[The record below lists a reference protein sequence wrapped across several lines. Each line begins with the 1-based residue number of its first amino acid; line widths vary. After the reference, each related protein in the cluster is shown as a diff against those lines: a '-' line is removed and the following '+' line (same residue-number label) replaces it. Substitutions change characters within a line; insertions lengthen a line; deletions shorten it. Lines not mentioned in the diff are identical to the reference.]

1 MVALF
6 GSRISLSSN
15 SSPFVGFA
23 AAFSL
28 LASYGRMRCRFV
40 FPRNRISHFEC
51 ECGPLDGNRGNRT
64 KWNRV
69 GEFINSN
76 TLSLLRQDTR
86 GE

>member
-6 GSRISLSSN
+6 DSRVSLSSN
-15 SSPFVGFA
+15 SSPFVGIA

-28 LASYGRMRCRFV
+28 RASY
-40 FPRNRISHFEC
+40 NRISHFEC

-76 TLSLLRQDTR
+76 TLSLLRQDIR

>member
-6 GSRISLSSN
+6 DSRVSLSSN
-15 SSPFVGFA
+15 SSPFVGIA
-23 AAFSL
+23 AVFSL
-28 LASYGRMRCRFV
+28 LASYRRMSFV